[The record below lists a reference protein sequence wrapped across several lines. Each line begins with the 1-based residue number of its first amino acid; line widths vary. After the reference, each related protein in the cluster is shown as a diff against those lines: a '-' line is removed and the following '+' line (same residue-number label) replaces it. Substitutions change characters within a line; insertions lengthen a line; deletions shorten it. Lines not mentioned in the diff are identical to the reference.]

1 MTVQHGMHMHTAGEA
16 CRVGERV
23 VQQGSVDYCAP
34 QALHEG
40 VVASHAMD
48 MFSLGRIVMWLACVD
63 GLWPDLAH
71 GCTHSDKEA
80 FLMSDTPFTLDGIK
94 DELTRGIVKRLVKK
108 HPQERLI
115 LEKLEVCTLHY
126 EICA

>member
-23 VQQGSVDYCAP
+23 SQRGSVDYCAP
-34 QALHEG
+34 QALQEG
-40 VVASHAMD
+40 AVASHAMD
-48 MFSLGRIVMWLACVD
+48 MFSLGRLVMWLACVD

-80 FLMSDTPFTLDGIK
+80 FLMSDTPFTLDGIVNTA
-94 DELTRGIVKRLVKK
+94 TRDIVSRLVAK
-108 HPQERLI
+108 HPQGRL
-115 LEKLEVCTLHY
+115 TLAALKARSLLHVTWM
-126 EICA
+126 